1 LAHPQ
6 GLSILRHRCSQYLD
20 NQHDEWPNIHFRC
33 SIANRAPIPYLCTQI
48 FQSLDQKILIDIK
61 MATITA
67 KDVNELRQITG
78 AGMMDCKKALEQAD
92 GDRDAAIDYLRKKG
106 QKIADNRQDRD
117 ANEGLVFVQH
127 SHNAAVLVE
136 LNCETDFVARNEYF
150 QGLGQGIARVAFE
163 NNIKDTASL
172 MPIHLDGLSVSD
184 HLLDA
189 MSKIGEKVQVR
200 TCIRVEGDRVIT
212 YIHPGARVGVAV
224 AFSNVGTED
233 IDLIGKDVAMQIAAM
248 KPVSVDQ
255 SDVPAEIVAKELEI
269 GRERALAEGK
279 PEAIVD
285 KIAQGML
292 QKYFKE
298 NTLLSQEFVKDTS
311 KTVAQYLKE
320 ANPNLKVK
328 AFARVQLGA

>member
-1 LAHPQ
+1 
-6 GLSILRHRCSQYLD
+6 
-20 NQHDEWPNIHFRC
+20 
-33 SIANRAPIPYLCTQI
+33 
-48 FQSLDQKILIDIK
+48 

-92 GDRDAAIDYLRKKG
+92 GDREAAIDYLRKKG

-127 SHNAAVLVE
+127 SHTTAVIVE

-163 NNIKDTASL
+163 NHATNPAEVL
-172 MPIHLDGLSVSD
+172 PLELDGRAVSE
-184 HLLDA
+184 HLLEA
-189 MSKIGEKVQVR
+189 MSKIGEKIQVR
-200 TCIRVEGDRVIT
+200 SCIRVEGDRVIT

-224 AFSNVGTED
+224 AFNNVGSED
-233 IDLIGKDVAMQIAAM
+233 IDTIGKDVAMQIAAM
-248 KPVSVDQ
+248 KPVSVDP
-255 SDVPAEIVAKELEI
+255 STVPAEIIAKELEI

-292 QKYFKE
+292 QKYYKD
-298 NTLLSQEFVKDTS
+298 NTLLAQEFVKDTS

-320 ANPNLKVK
+320 KNPNLVVK
-328 AFARVQLGA
+328 TFARVQLGA

>member
-1 LAHPQ
+1 
-6 GLSILRHRCSQYLD
+6 
-20 NQHDEWPNIHFRC
+20 
-33 SIANRAPIPYLCTQI
+33 
-48 FQSLDQKILIDIK
+48 

-92 GDRDAAIDYLRKKG
+92 GDREAAIDYLRKKG

-117 ANEGLVFVQH
+117 ANEGSVFVQG
-127 SHNAAVLVE
+127 SHTAATVIE

-150 QGLGQGIARVAFE
+150 QDLGQGIARVAFE
-163 NNIKDTASL
+163 SHPADVAALTAL
-172 MPIHLDGLSVSD
+172 HLNGTLISD
-184 HLLDA
+184 HLLEA
-189 MSKIGEKVQVR
+189 MSKIGEKIQIR
-200 TCIRVEGDRVIT
+200 TLARVEGDRVIT

-224 AFSNVGTED
+224 AFVGVGSED
-233 IDLIGKDVAMQIAAM
+233 IDAIGKDIAMQIAAM
-248 KPVSVDQ
+248 KPVAVDQ
-255 SDVPAEIVAKELEI
+255 SDVPADVVARELAI

-285 KIAQGML
+285 KIAQGTL
-292 QKYFKE
+292 TKYFKE
-298 NTLLSQEFVKDTS
+298 NTLLAQEFVKDAS

-328 AFARVQLGA
+328 AFKRVQLGA

>member
-1 LAHPQ
+1 
-6 GLSILRHRCSQYLD
+6 
-20 NQHDEWPNIHFRC
+20 
-33 SIANRAPIPYLCTQI
+33 
-48 FQSLDQKILIDIK
+48 

-78 AGMMDCKKALEQAD
+78 AGMMDCKKALEQAE
-92 GDRDAAIDYLRKKG
+92 GDRDAAIDFLRKKG

-127 SHNAAVLVE
+127 SHTTAVLVE

-163 NNIKDTASL
+163 NHATDAAAL
-172 MPIHLDGLSVSD
+172 ALLELDGRAISE
-184 HLLDA
+184 HLIEA
-189 MSKIGEKVQVR
+189 MSKIGEKIQVR
-200 TCIRVEGDRVIT
+200 TCIRIEGDRVIT

-224 AFSNVGTED
+224 AFMNVGSED
-233 IDLIGKDVAMQIAAM
+233 IETIGKDIAMQIAAM
-248 KPVSVDQ
+248 KPISVDQ
-255 SDVPAEIVAKELEI
+255 NDVPAHIVAKELEI

-292 QKYFKE
+292 QKYFKD
-298 NTLLSQEFVKDTS
+298 NTLLAQEFVKDTS

>member
-1 LAHPQ
+1 
-6 GLSILRHRCSQYLD
+6 
-20 NQHDEWPNIHFRC
+20 
-33 SIANRAPIPYLCTQI
+33 
-48 FQSLDQKILIDIK
+48 

-78 AGMMDCKKALEQAD
+78 AGMMDCKKALEQTN
-92 GDRDAAIDYLRKKG
+92 GDRDAAIDFLRKKG

-117 ANEGLVFVQH
+117 ANEGMVFVEH
-127 SHNAAVLVE
+127 SHRSATLLVLG
-136 LNCETDFVARNEYF
+136 CETDFVARNEYF
-150 QGLGQGIARVAFE
+150 QGLGQSITRIAFE
-163 NNIKDTASL
+163 NNPADIEALSL
-172 MPIHLDGLSVSD
+172 LHHDQRAISD
-184 HLLDA
+184 HLLEA
-189 MSKIGEKVQVR
+189 MSKIGEKIQIRSYVR
-200 TCIRVEGDRVIT
+200 VDGDRVVT

-224 AFSNVGTED
+224 AFLKVGNED
-233 IDLIGKDVAMQIAAM
+233 IETIGKDVAMQIAAM
-248 KPVSVDQ
+248 KPISVDQ
-255 SDVPAEIVAKELEI
+255 ADVPAEIVAKELEI

-298 NTLLSQEFVKDTS
+298 NTLLAQEFVKDTS

-328 AFARVQLGA
+328 GFARVQLGA

>member
-1 LAHPQ
+1 
-6 GLSILRHRCSQYLD
+6 
-20 NQHDEWPNIHFRC
+20 
-33 SIANRAPIPYLCTQI
+33 
-48 FQSLDQKILIDIK
+48 

-67 KDVNELRQITG
+67 KEINELRQATG

-92 GDRDAAIDYLRKKG
+92 GDREAAIDILRKKG

-117 ANEGLVFVQH
+117 ANEGSVFVQH
-127 SHNAAVLVE
+127 SHSAATLIE

-163 NNIKDTASL
+163 SHPADVAAL
-172 MPIHLDGLSVSD
+172 LPLQLDGQSIAD
-184 HLLDA
+184 HLLEA
-189 MSKIGEKVQVR
+189 MSKIAEKIQVR
-200 TCIRVEGDRVIT
+200 SIVRVEGDRVIT

-224 AFSNVGTED
+224 AFVGVGSED
-233 IDLIGKDVAMQIAAM
+233 IEAIGKDVAMQIAAM
-248 KPVSVDQ
+248 KPVAVDQ
-255 SDVPAEIVAKELEI
+255 ADVPAEIVAKELAF

-285 KIAQGML
+285 KIAQGVL

-298 NTLLSQEFVKDTS
+298 NTLLAQEFVKDTS

>member
-1 LAHPQ
+1 
-6 GLSILRHRCSQYLD
+6 
-20 NQHDEWPNIHFRC
+20 
-33 SIANRAPIPYLCTQI
+33 
-48 FQSLDQKILIDIK
+48 

-67 KDVNELRQITG
+67 KEINELRQATG

-92 GDRDAAIDYLRKKG
+92 GDREAAIDILRKKG

-117 ANEGLVFVQH
+117 ANEGSVFVQH
-127 SHNAAVLVE
+127 SHSAATLIE

-163 NNIKDTASL
+163 NHPADVAAL
-172 MPIHLDGLSVSD
+172 LPMQLDGQSIAD
-184 HLLDA
+184 HLLEA
-189 MSKIGEKVQVR
+189 MSKIAEKIQVR
-200 TCIRVEGDRVIT
+200 SIVRVEGERVIT

-224 AFSNVGTED
+224 AFVGVGSED
-233 IDLIGKDVAMQIAAM
+233 LEAIGKDVAMQIAAM
-248 KPVSVDQ
+248 KPVAVDQ
-255 SDVPAEIVAKELEI
+255 SEVPAEIVAKELAF

-285 KIAQGML
+285 KIAQGVL

-298 NTLLSQEFVKDTS
+298 NTLLAQEFVKDTS

>member
-1 LAHPQ
+1 
-6 GLSILRHRCSQYLD
+6 
-20 NQHDEWPNIHFRC
+20 
-33 SIANRAPIPYLCTQI
+33 
-48 FQSLDQKILIDIK
+48 

-67 KDVNELRQITG
+67 KEINELRQATG
-78 AGMMDCKKALEQAD
+78 AGMMDCKKALEQAE
-92 GDRDAAIDYLRKKG
+92 GDREAAITILRKKG

-117 ANEGLVFVQH
+117 ANEGSVFVQH
-127 SHNAAVLVE
+127 SHTAATLIE

-163 NNIKDTASL
+163 NHPANVEAL
-172 MPIHLDGLSVSD
+172 LPMHLDGQSIAD
-184 HLLDA
+184 HLLEA
-189 MSKIGEKVQVR
+189 MSKIAEKIQIRSFV
-200 TCIRVEGDRVIT
+200 RVEGERVIT

-224 AFSNVGTED
+224 AFVGVGSED
-233 IDLIGKDVAMQIAAM
+233 IEAIGKDVAMQIAAM
-248 KPVSVDQ
+248 KPVAVDQ
-255 SDVPAEIVAKELEI
+255 AEVPAEIVAKELEF

-285 KIAQGML
+285 KIAQGVL

-298 NTLLSQEFVKDTS
+298 NTLLAQDFVKDTS

-328 AFARVQLGA
+328 AFTRVQLGA

>member
-1 LAHPQ
+1 
-6 GLSILRHRCSQYLD
+6 
-20 NQHDEWPNIHFRC
+20 
-33 SIANRAPIPYLCTQI
+33 
-48 FQSLDQKILIDIK
+48 

-92 GDRDAAIDYLRKKG
+92 GDRQAAIDYLRKKG

-117 ANEGLVFVQH
+117 ANEGSVFVSH
-127 SHNAAVLVE
+127 SHTAATVIE

-163 NNIKDTASL
+163 NQPADNEAL
-172 MPIHLDGLSVSD
+172 LAQHLDGRPVSD
-184 HLLDA
+184 HLLEA
-189 MSKIGEKVQVR
+189 MSKIGEKIQIRTYVR
-200 TCIRVEGDRVIT
+200 IEGDRVIT
-212 YIHPGARVGVAV
+212 YIHPGARVAVAV
-224 AFSNVGTED
+224 AFMNVGNED
-233 IDLIGKDVAMQIAAM
+233 IDALGKDVAMQIAAM

-255 SDVPAEIVAKELEI
+255 NDVPADIVAKELEI

-298 NTLLSQEFVKDTS
+298 NTLLAQEFVKDTS
-311 KTVAQYLKE
+311 KTVAQYLKD

-328 AFARVQLGA
+328 TFSRVQLGGN

>member
-1 LAHPQ
+1 
-6 GLSILRHRCSQYLD
+6 
-20 NQHDEWPNIHFRC
+20 
-33 SIANRAPIPYLCTQI
+33 
-48 FQSLDQKILIDIK
+48 

-67 KDVNELRQITG
+67 KEINELRQATG

-117 ANEGLVFVQH
+117 ANEGSVFVQH
-127 SHNAAVLVE
+127 SHTAAVLVE

-163 NNIKDTASL
+163 SHPADVAAL
-172 MPIHLDGLSVSD
+172 LPLQLDGQSISD
-184 HLLDA
+184 HLLEA
-189 MSKIGEKVQVR
+189 MSKIAEKIQIRSFV
-200 TCIRVEGDRVIT
+200 RVEGERVVT

-224 AFSNVGTED
+224 AFVGVGSED
-233 IDLIGKDVAMQIAAM
+233 IDAIGKDVAMQIAAM
-248 KPVSVDQ
+248 KPISVDQ
-255 SDVPAEIVAKELEI
+255 ADVPAEIVAKELQI

-285 KIAQGML
+285 KIAQGVL

-298 NTLLSQEFVKDTS
+298 NTLLAQEFVKDTS
-311 KTVAQYLKE
+311 KSVAQYLKE